1 MKHPRKIIKAQ
12 TANAVLL
19 SLFTAFSPS
28 QVFGSS
34 FASTDANEY
43 LFKEY
48 VLNHKRIHSAPI
60 EHVLRKELEDFVGKG
75 DYVFFSQ
82 ETEITWNVWTE
93 GNILGNSVA
102 THGKNL
108 IFKADKGSFVLTPE
122 SVSVK
127 GFGSAVQVG
136 YQDSVHISAGEKI
149 ILNKPQPGVLDGHKD
164 PYSITLGE
172 GASAFLEAK
181 EIILYGSIGWM
192 GAGSKAELKASE
204 SVQILTEKEKHS
216 GLFPLWIFDGAL
228 IIDAPTVMIN
238 RDILVSNLDEGY
250 ETYVHIGLDERKELK
265 TRDVLFGGEITVRAQ
280 STLKAKSSDSMI
292 FDKALL
298 IDGSGKVEIESRNIA
313 LKKLNF
319 QQTGGSASFTV
330 LPEGSLKFAD
340 AVSVINGARLDI
352 TLGERSV
359 LNGAVFTDFQ
369 EGKGG
374 SYISLGAGSI
384 WQNAMHSNV
393 TELTVSEG
401 AVIEV
406 GSDKGLRPLEIQS
419 LKGTGA
425 AFYLPGGRA
434 GSIRQSGDAEGVHS
448 VYLGTS
454 GASLTETKLVHHV
467 FSFDDALPSANRSEF
482 VLGNGGLVE
491 AGPFQYKLDIQ
502 PVEYEDQRVWLI
514 TSEKKKNPFFLSFLR
529 MIRLYLRSI
538 RVKLLRFRRPLP
550 KYLKSACLVRVKPC
564 FLLLVRVP
572 LSFNTSVRWRTFRKE
587 RVS

>member
-48 VLNHKRIHSAPI
+48 VPNHKRIHSAPI

-514 TSEKKKNPFFLSFLR
+514 TSEKEENPFFLSFLR

>member
-48 VLNHKRIHSAPI
+48 VPNHKRIHSAPI

-514 TSEKKKNPFFLSFLR
+514 TSEKEEKPIFLSFLR

>member
-1 MKHPRKIIKAQ
+1 M
-12 TANAVLL
+12 
-19 SLFTAFSPS
+19 
-28 QVFGSS
+28 
-34 FASTDANEY
+34 
-43 LFKEY
+43 
-48 VLNHKRIHSAPI
+48 
-60 EHVLRKELEDFVGKG
+60 
-75 DYVFFSQ
+75 
-82 ETEITWNVWTE
+82 
-93 GNILGNSVA
+93 
-102 THGKNL
+102 
-108 IFKADKGSFVLTPE
+108 
-122 SVSVK
+122 
-127 GFGSAVQVG
+127 
-136 YQDSVHISAGEKI
+136 
-149 ILNKPQPGVLDGHKD
+149 
-164 PYSITLGE
+164 GE

-359 LNGAVFTDFQ
+359 LNGAVFTDSQ

-434 GSIRQSGDAEGVHS
+434 GSIRQGGDAEGVHS

-467 FSFDDALPSANRSEF
+467 FSFDDALLSANRSEF

-514 TSEKKKNPFFLSFLR
+514 TSEKEEKPFFLSFLR